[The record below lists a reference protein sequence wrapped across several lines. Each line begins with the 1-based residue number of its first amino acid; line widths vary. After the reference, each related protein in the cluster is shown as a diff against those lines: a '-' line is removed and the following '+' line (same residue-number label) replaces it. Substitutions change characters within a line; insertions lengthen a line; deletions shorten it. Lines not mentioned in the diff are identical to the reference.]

1 MRTVPDFRCD
11 NSSSIKSRFKRQPYL
26 VPLTTHPSVLPIL
39 YSFRRCPFAMRAR
52 WALLEAGLIVHWREI
67 ELKHKPVEMLESSAK
82 GTVPVLVL
90 PNGTVIDES
99 EAVMRWALAQADPR
113 GLLRAADAS
122 ALIAQNDGVFKRHLD
137 RFKYTDRYP
146 GESRDEHRDAGL
158 RILADWS
165 QRLEQNPWLLG
176 PVISLADAAL
186 WPFVRQWRFADPD
199 AFEANRQLAPLR
211 EWLQRFLD
219 DPSFERLMQRADPW
233 CSGGLQPLFPA
244 DAIAVPVDQPLFHL
258 ALKGDW
264 EQAQDSGTY
273 QWSTR
278 GMRLTEVGFIHCSWQ
293 EQVPKTFERFYADAG
308 EIVLLEIDPIR
319 LNSPLRADAIPT
331 GELFPHLYGPLPIE
345 AVRSITPYSSDS

>member
-1 MRTVPDFRCD
+1 M
-11 NSSSIKSRFKRQPYL
+11 
-26 VPLTTHPSVLPIL
+26 LPIL

-186 WPFVRQWRFADPD
+186 WPFVRQWRIADPD
-199 AFEANRQLAPLR
+199 AFEANGQLAPLR

>member
-1 MRTVPDFRCD
+1 MRTVPAFRCD
-11 NSSSIKSRFKRQPYL
+11 NSSSIKSRFERQPYL
-26 VPLTTHPSVLPIL
+26 VPLTTHLSVLPIL

-186 WPFVRQWRFADPD
+186 WPFVRQWRIADPD
-199 AFEANRQLAPLR
+199 AFEANGQLAPLR

>member
-1 MRTVPDFRCD
+1 MRTVPAFRCD
-11 NSSSIKSRFKRQPYL
+11 NSSSIKSRFERQPYL

-186 WPFVRQWRFADPD
+186 WPFVRQWRIADPD
-199 AFEANRQLAPLR
+199 AFEANGQLAPLR

>member
-1 MRTVPDFRCD
+1 M
-11 NSSSIKSRFKRQPYL
+11 
-26 VPLTTHPSVLPIL
+26 LPIL

-67 ELKHKPVEMLESSAK
+67 ELKHKPVEMLESSTK

-137 RFKYTDRYP
+137 RFKYTDRYS

-199 AFEANRQLAPLR
+199 AFEANGQPAPLR

>member
-1 MRTVPDFRCD
+1 MRTVPAFRCD
-11 NSSSIKSRFKRQPYL
+11 NSSSIKSRFERQPYL

-199 AFEANRQLAPLR
+199 AFEANGQLAPLR

-244 DAIAVPVDQPLFHL
+244 DAIAVPLDQPLFHL

-308 EIVLLEIDPIR
+308 EIMLLEIDPTR
-319 LNSPLRADAIPT
+319 LTSPLRADAIPT

-345 AVRSITPYSSDS
+345 AVRSITPYGSDS

>member
-1 MRTVPDFRCD
+1 MRTVPAFRCD

-186 WPFVRQWRFADPD
+186 WPFVRQWRIADPD
-199 AFEANRQLAPLR
+199 AFEANGQLAPLR

-308 EIVLLEIDPIR
+308 EILLLEIDPIR

>member
-1 MRTVPDFRCD
+1 M
-11 NSSSIKSRFKRQPYL
+11 
-26 VPLTTHPSVLPIL
+26 LPIL

-52 WALLEAGLIVHWREI
+52 WALLEAGLMVHWREI
-67 ELKHKPVEMLESSAK
+67 ELKRKPVEMLECSAK

-113 GLLRAADAS
+113 GLLRADDAS

-158 RILADWS
+158 RILVDWS

-199 AFEANRQLAPLR
+199 AFEANGQLAPLR

>member
-26 VPLTTHPSVLPIL
+26 VPVTTHLSVLPIL

-199 AFEANRQLAPLR
+199 AFEANGQLAPLR

-244 DAIAVPVDQPLFHL
+244 DAIAVPLDQPLFHL

-308 EIVLLEIDPIR
+308 EIVLLEIDPTR
-319 LNSPLRADAIPT
+319 LTSPLRADAIPT

>member
-26 VPLTTHPSVLPIL
+26 VPLTTHLSVLPIL

-199 AFEANRQLAPLR
+199 AFEANGQLAPLR

-244 DAIAVPVDQPLFHL
+244 DAIAVPLDQPLFHL

-308 EIVLLEIDPIR
+308 EIVLLEIDPTR
-319 LNSPLRADAIPT
+319 LTSPLRADAIPT
-331 GELFPHLYGPLPIE
+331 GDLFPHLYGPLPIE
-345 AVRSITPYSSDS
+345 AVRSITPYGSDS

>member
-26 VPLTTHPSVLPIL
+26 VPLTTHLSVLPIL

-186 WPFVRQWRFADPD
+186 WPFVRQWRIADPD
-199 AFEANRQLAPLR
+199 AFEANGQLAPLR

-264 EQAQDSGTY
+264 EQAQDFGTY

>member
-1 MRTVPDFRCD
+1 M
-11 NSSSIKSRFKRQPYL
+11 
-26 VPLTTHPSVLPIL
+26 LPIL

-52 WALLEAGLIVHWREI
+52 WALLEAGLMVHWREI
-67 ELKHKPVEMLESSAK
+67 ELKRKPVEMLECSAK

-176 PVISLADAAL
+176 PDISLADAAL
-186 WPFVRQWRFADPD
+186 WPFVRQWRIADPD
-199 AFEANRQLAPLR
+199 AFEANGQLAPLR

>member
-1 MRTVPDFRCD
+1 
-11 NSSSIKSRFKRQPYL
+11 
-26 VPLTTHPSVLPIL
+26 
-39 YSFRRCPFAMRAR
+39 
-52 WALLEAGLIVHWREI
+52 
-67 ELKHKPVEMLESSAK
+67 
-82 GTVPVLVL
+82 
-90 PNGTVIDES
+90 
-99 EAVMRWALAQADPR
+99 
-113 GLLRAADAS
+113 
-122 ALIAQNDGVFKRHLD
+122 
-137 RFKYTDRYP
+137 
-146 GESRDEHRDAGL
+146 
-158 RILADWS
+158 
-165 QRLEQNPWLLG
+165 
-176 PVISLADAAL
+176 
-186 WPFVRQWRFADPD
+186 VRQWRFADPD

>member
-1 MRTVPDFRCD
+1 MRTVPAFRCD
-11 NSSSIKSRFKRQPYL
+11 NSSSIKSRFERQPYL

-113 GLLRAADAS
+113 GLLRTADAS

-199 AFEANRQLAPLR
+199 AFEANGQLAPLR

>member
-1 MRTVPDFRCD
+1 M
-11 NSSSIKSRFKRQPYL
+11 
-26 VPLTTHPSVLPIL
+26 LPIL

-52 WALLEAGLIVHWREI
+52 WALLEAGLVVHWREI
-67 ELKHKPVEMLESSAK
+67 ELKRKPVEMLECSAK

-176 PVISLADAAL
+176 PDISLADAAL

-199 AFEANRQLAPLR
+199 AFEANGQLAPLR